1 MDQNNITLPN
11 EQKKEPPKELPEDLS
26 KIMKD
31 LEKELKELDLE
42 QVEQSNNVTY
52 EFSNS
57 TNNVARAKGHDFY
70 NTTSKTSGKTKI
82 YYTPISKAHAHYK
95 MIKPIVQLALGLGI
109 LIGFFN
115 GLLFAKPFLQDAW
128 TIIHQMQM
136 ILLLSLVDRYI
147 PYYVEQLILQCS
159 FSALSLFLFPV
170 KILKSVPLFKALYP
184 LEPDQALV
192 NLGVTTGSTIL
203 SCIFLLFLL
212 LALIMIHLFILSVC
226 KGNTCKTL
234 KKYIPK
240 AYPRIFIE
248 TFIFVMIASMFEF
261 KNFYEYD
268 ENGAKISIVFTCFVL
283 FCEAMFLFLVL
294 VS

>member
-1 MDQNNITLPN
+1 MDQDNITLPN
-11 EQKKEPPKELPEDLS
+11 EQKKEQNFTKELPEDLS

-31 LEKELKELDLE
+31 LEKELEELDLD
-42 QVEQSNNVTY
+42 QVNQSNNVT
-52 EFSNS
+52 
-57 TNNVARAKGHDFY
+57 RAKGHNFD
-70 NTTSKTSGKTKI
+70 NTTSKTSGEAVI
-82 YYTPISKAHAHYK
+82 YHTPISKAHAHYK

-128 TIIHQMQM
+128 VIIHQMQM
-136 ILLLSLVDRYI
+136 ILLLTLVDGYI
-147 PYYVEQLILQCS
+147 PYYVEKLILQCS
-159 FSALSLFLFPV
+159 FSALSIFLFPV
-170 KILKSVPLFKALYP
+170 KILKSVPLLKTLYP

-192 NLGVTTGSTIL
+192 NLRVTTGSTIL

-212 LALIMIHLFILSVC
+212 LTIIMIHLFILSVC

>member
-1 MDQNNITLPN
+1 M
-11 EQKKEPPKELPEDLS
+11 PEDLS

-57 TNNVARAKGHDFY
+57 TNNVTRAEAHNYD
-70 NTTSKTSGKTKI
+70 NTTSKTSGEAVI
-82 YYTPISKAHAHYK
+82 DYTPISKAHAHYK

-128 TIIHQMQM
+128 VIIHQMQM
-136 ILLLSLVDRYI
+136 ILLLTLVDGYI
-147 PYYVEQLILQCS
+147 PYYVEKLILQCS
-159 FSALSLFLFPV
+159 FSALSIFLFPV
-170 KILKSVPLFKALYP
+170 KILKSVPLLKTLYP

-192 NLGVTTGSTIL
+192 NLRVTTGSTIL

-226 KGNTCKTL
+226 KGSIGETL